1 MFPLWTIG
9 VLLVCYLVG
18 SFPSGVLLARRMK
31 GVDLRLQG
39 SGNVGAT
46 NAFRALGL
54 AGGLLVL
61 AADLLKGYLAVS
73 LAALALAPDLLLPM
87 VKVACGLA
95 AIAGHNWSVFLRFR
109 GGKGVATSFGVLLG
123 LTPLVAAMA
132 GLLWVS
138 VVLLTRYSS
147 LASLAALVSVPI
159 LMIVYGDSMV
169 YVAFGVLAAA
179 FALYRHRGNIQRL
192 LKGQELAL
200 GAGLDRER

>member
-18 SFPSGVLLARRMK
+18 SFPSGVILARRMK

-73 LAALALAPDLLLPM
+73 LAAVALAPDLLLPM
-87 VKVACGLA
+87 VKVGCGLA

-138 VVLLTRYSS
+138 VVMLTRYSS

-200 GAGLDRER
+200 GAPTDREQ

>member
-1 MFPLWTIG
+1 MFPLWTLG
-9 VLLVCYLVG
+9 VLVVCYLVG
-18 SFPSGVLLARRMK
+18 SFPSGVILARRLK
-31 GVDLRLQG
+31 GVDLRLHG

-54 AGGLLVL
+54 GGALLVL

-73 LAALALAPDLLLPM
+73 LASFALVPGLVLPV

-95 AIAGHNWSVFLRFR
+95 AIAGHNWSVFLGFK
-109 GGKGVATSFGVLLG
+109 GGKGVATSFGVLLA
-123 LTPLVAAMA
+123 LTPVVAAMA

-147 LASLAALVSVPI
+147 LASLVALISVPI
-159 LMIVYGDSMV
+159 LMVVYGDSLV
-169 YVAFGVLAAA
+169 YIAFGAVAAA

-192 LKGQELAL
+192 LKGEELAL
-200 GAGLDRER
+200 GARQDESR